1 MRKILKKKSGLV
13 GDLVSGVGGLII
25 LVIIILVVVSTLMG
39 ANLLTS
45 GSTYNS
51 SASDMASNFT
61 KGINNISTKIPTILL
76 IGAVVLLFGVIVF
89 LVAQY
94 KKMNLGTGGSL

>member
-1 MRKILKKKSGLV
+1 VNYTYITPTEYEDVADDM
-13 GDLVSGVGGLII
+13 GG
-25 LVIIILVVVSTLMG
+25 
-39 ANLLTS
+39 
-45 GSTYNS
+45 
-51 SASDMASNFT
+51 NFT

>member
-1 MRKILKKKSGLV
+1 LNATGYTLANYDSNNRAYSITAVSNGS
-13 GDLVSGVGGLII
+13 DLTEAIN
-25 LVIIILVVVSTLMG
+25 STSYTL
-39 ANLLTS
+39 
-45 GSTYNS
+45 S
-51 SASDMASNFT
+51 SAGVLTNAT
-61 KGINNISTKIPTILL
+61 YLTWANITVNYTYIPTILL